1 MLVTF
6 LGSIARIIIY
16 RLITDLAVYAS
27 SVGIFLVMTFRLLY
41 CANISLG
48 WLCCLIFQQSWGH
61 TCQRMASLSPSCPQK
76 EQLSYPVPPAI
87 ENPRRSYC
95 LWEEGLSGCSSA
107 LFQEPWQSYSDP
119 TLCPKGT
126 TVTSVQCCGNQLCK
140 GAVLP
145 SGPKLVLHGSDL
157 CTASHCMTYAGS

>member
-27 SVGIFLVMTFRLLY
+27 SVGIFLLITVRPLY
-41 CANISLG
+41 CANTSLG

-61 TCQRMASLSPSCPQK
+61 ACQRMAPLSRSCPQK
-76 EQLSYPVPPAI
+76 ERLSSPVPPAI

-107 LFQEPWQSYSDP
+107 LFQEPRQSYKDP

-126 TVTSVQCCGNQLCK
+126 EVPSVQRCSNQLCK
-140 GAVLP
+140 GAMLP
-145 SGPKLVLHGSDL
+145 AGPKLVLP
-157 CTASHCMTYAGS
+157 C